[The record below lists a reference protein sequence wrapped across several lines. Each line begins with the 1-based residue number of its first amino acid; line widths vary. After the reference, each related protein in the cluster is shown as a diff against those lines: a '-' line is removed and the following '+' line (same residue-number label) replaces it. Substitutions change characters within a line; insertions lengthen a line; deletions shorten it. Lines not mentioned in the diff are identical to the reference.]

1 MVTRIGG
8 DEFVVILH
16 TSAAKPMQEAE
27 VVAKRIIDKINQPF
41 LIGGEIVQV
50 GCSVGAAV
58 WSPETQDTSEI
69 LRLADDALYIS
80 KRSGKNRITFET
92 AV

>member
-1 MVTRIGG
+1 
-8 DEFVVILH
+8 
-16 TSAAKPMQEAE
+16 MQEAE
-27 VVAKRIIDKINQPF
+27 VAAKRIIDKINQPF
-41 LIGGEIVQV
+41 LIDGEIVQV